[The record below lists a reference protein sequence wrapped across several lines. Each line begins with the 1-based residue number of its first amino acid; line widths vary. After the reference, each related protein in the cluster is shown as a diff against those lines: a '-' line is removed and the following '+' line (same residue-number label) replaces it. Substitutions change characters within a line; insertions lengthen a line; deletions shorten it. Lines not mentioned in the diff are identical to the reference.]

1 MDDNLWIFDSE
12 LSDSN
17 IHVYTIEIPEEEVQ
31 QPFLDLVHSQDVLEI
46 YQNPAAPQEM
56 RELPGAGPPGAG
68 PPGAEQTTLRPTVS
82 GFPAAAGKHKNFQ
95 IN

>member
-56 RELPGAGPPGAG
+56 RELPGAGPPGA
-68 PPGAEQTTLRPTVS
+68 EQTTLRPTVS
-82 GFPAAAGKHKNFQ
+82 GVPAAAGKHQNFQ